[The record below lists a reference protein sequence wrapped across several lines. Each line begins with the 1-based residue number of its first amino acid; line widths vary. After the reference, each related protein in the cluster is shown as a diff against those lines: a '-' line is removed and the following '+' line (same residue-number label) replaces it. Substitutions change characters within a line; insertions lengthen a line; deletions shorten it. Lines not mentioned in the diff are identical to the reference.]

1 MESFRT
7 AWDMA
12 SKIESEAQSIG
23 QVVHDLIDDIN
34 DYAVQYEEIGE

>member
-1 MESFRT
+1 MERFRT

-23 QVVHDLIDDIN
+23 QMVHDLIDDIN
-34 DYAVQYEEIGE
+34 DYAVQYEDIGE